1 MPFKF
6 EPTEA
11 EKTPANW
18 TADQQQAWNAH
29 KAEQFA
35 KGLPPYPTDQFM
47 LVHHA
52 KFGLD
57 IHGQPKA
64 PAAAPA
70 ADAQAGTEAA
80 PAADPK
86 PTAAAQG

>member
-6 EPTEA
+6 EPTDT
-11 EKTPANW
+11 EKNPANW
-18 TADQQQAWNAH
+18 TPDQQQAWNAH

-35 KGLPPYPTDQFM
+35 KGLPPYPSDQFM
-47 LVHHA
+47 LVHHG

-57 IHGQPKA
+57 VYGQPKPA
-64 PAAAPA
+64 PVAAP
-70 ADAQAGTEAA
+70 QAGPDAA
-80 PAADPK
+80 PAADPQPQ